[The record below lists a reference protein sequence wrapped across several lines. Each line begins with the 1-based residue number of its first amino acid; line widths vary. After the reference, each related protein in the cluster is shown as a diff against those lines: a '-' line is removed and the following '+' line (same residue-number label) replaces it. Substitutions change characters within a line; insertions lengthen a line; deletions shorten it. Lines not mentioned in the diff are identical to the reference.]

1 MMVEKMFGTH
11 FGSTKKWNLCGIP
24 STGSRPQYHPTLNF
38 CDLIDKFLY
47 VHEDFRNEIFA
58 VTT

>member
-1 MMVEKMFGTH
+1 MARILALQRSGICVEFLPLVLDLSIT
-11 FGSTKKWNLCGIP
+11 P
-24 STGSRPQYHPTLNF
+24 PLNF